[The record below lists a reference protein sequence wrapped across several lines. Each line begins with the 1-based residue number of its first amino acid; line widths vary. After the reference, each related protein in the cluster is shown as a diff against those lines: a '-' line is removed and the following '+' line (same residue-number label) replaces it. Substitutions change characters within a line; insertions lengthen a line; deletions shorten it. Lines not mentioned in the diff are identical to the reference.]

1 VLLEIYFTTFQHSGQ
16 RRQNEFFMHSRKLP
30 DLSNEAAM
38 LDTCCTMCSGLSR
51 LLEDGS
57 NLLDVV
63 TALVHTHPSNKKYRP
78 EIGA

>member
-1 VLLEIYFTTFQHSGQ
+1 
-16 RRQNEFFMHSRKLP
+16 MHSRKLP

-63 TALVHTHPSNKKYRP
+63 TALVHTHPSSKNTDQRLVHYKIAEQKH
-78 EIGA
+78 I